1 MGVTATAILK
11 HKLLF
16 LCCRANIRLP
26 YAGHKER
33 VGIMKSVDYAKI
45 GEKISL
51 FRSQKGLSQE
61 QLGQLVLADFNHI
74 SRVETGKR
82 RPSLELIIQLANAL
96 SVSADDILVDS
107 LEHPSSSDEFHSFLL
122 NCTEKEKEIV
132 SRTLKFVEE
141 LFSEFQL

>member
-1 MGVTATAILK
+1 
-11 HKLLF
+11 
-16 LCCRANIRLP
+16 
-26 YAGHKER
+26 
-33 VGIMKSVDYAKI
+33 MKSVDYAKI